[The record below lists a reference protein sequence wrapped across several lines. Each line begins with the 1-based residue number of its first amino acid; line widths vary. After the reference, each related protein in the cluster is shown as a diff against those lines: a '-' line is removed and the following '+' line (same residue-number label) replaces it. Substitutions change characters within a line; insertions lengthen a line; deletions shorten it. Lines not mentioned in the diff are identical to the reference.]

1 MRRRSLWTTR
11 QGRGAKGEVGLA
23 VVRRV
28 KGLEYRSVAIIGC
41 DEDQFPNVEKMN
53 ELGDG
58 SDFDDFQL
66 IGELERSSKS
76 SESGSVDFSVGL
88 LHAGH
93 QTRDVTEAVK
103 AEFGEKL
110 DEQTRKTTE
119 DRAKGAP
126 RSLTPHEQIKL
137 RESFRQAVSSLN
149 VFANDLADYCAERLR
164 TGCKWWECEV
174 PPPIRRVL
182 EPTAVVATGAALL
195 TAPVPTLVVAVAVV
209 AVVARRKRSS

>member
-1 MRRRSLWTTR
+1 MTRSDGIEPLPGDDDAIQRLIDELYEFLTSP
-11 QGRGAKGEVGLA
+11 QPEDGVEGPELA
-23 VVRRV
+23 ITLDPNDYSDDPR
-28 KGLEYRSVAIIGC
+28 AIA
-41 DEDQFPNVEKMN
+41 
-53 ELGDG
+53 LL
-58 SDFDDFQL
+58 QL